1 MCAMKVHYFQCET
14 KSVTRLPDGKTVR
27 IKGFASTP
35 QLDRHDDIVLPAAF
49 IKTLADHKAR
59 GSAPALLRQHNP
71 DYPCG
76 TILMDGEDAPAV
88 SDAGLAVTAD
98 ITDEGTAADALAGE
112 MQSFSIGYIP
122 LRADYQM
129 HPTGRFE
136 AETGQELFT
145 EARILKEL
153 DLVEVSIVS
162 TPANPSALFTVKKS
176 LSKMFSSFLPPR
188 MKIKCDVCAKDGA
201 TARVGARFFCKD
213 CTEKM
218 QFKAEEITE
227 IKEDEGAA
235 PAEKPAEAAKP
246 EEKPAEG
253 EKPAE
258 AAAPEKPAEP
268 VKPETDGEKPSAE
281 AKPEEGEGEKG
292 AHGTEGKVIVSKE
305 DKDKITAARKKFEEL
320 DAATVAEGAT
330 DAPAAKSTPSAE
342 TSQVEVDM
350 KQLPSILEK
359 VASVL
364 TKMSER
370 IAALEG
376 AERAR
381 PIFKGKSIMAFQHG
395 ALTQVKTEGEKP
407 EKKPATPAKKGN
419 DAFVA
424 LLQSAKQAPVTLGSD
439 DEDGDDE

>member
-98 ITDEGTAADALAGE
+98 ITDEATAADAVAGE

-122 LRADYQM
+122 LRADFQM

-176 LSKMFSSFLPPR
+176 LAKMFSSFLPHS

-201 TARVGARFFCKD
+201 TGRVGARFFCKD
-213 CTEKM
+213 CISKM
-218 QFKAEEITE
+218 QFKSEEVTE
-227 IKEDEGAA
+227 IKEDGEAAA
-235 PAEKPAEAAKP
+235 PAEKPAEA
-246 EEKPAEG
+246 EKPAPA
-253 EKPAE
+253 PAE
-258 AAAPEKPAEP
+258 AAPEKPAEP

-292 AHGTEGKVIVSKE
+292 AHGTEGKVVVSKE
-305 DKDKITAARKKFEEL
+305 DKEKIIEARKKFEEL
-320 DAATVAEGAT
+320 DAATVAEGT
-330 DAPAAKSTPSAE
+330 KDAPAAKSAAPAE
-342 TSQVEVDM
+342 TVQVEVDM
-350 KQLPSILEK
+350 KQLPSILER

-370 IAALEG
+370 IEALEG

-395 ALTQVKTEGEKP
+395 SLVQVKEDGKTP
-407 EKKPATPAKKGN
+407 EKKPDAKTQKKGN

-424 LLQSAKQAPVTLGSD
+424 MLQSAKQAPVTLTVGDAD
-439 DEDGDDE
+439 DDDGDDE